1 MMNVISEAVNTADL
15 CKSKYKALRE
25 EKAMIAPV
33 QNTPAALLAK
43 YDVPSPRYT
52 SYPTVPYWDEKPLT
66 QERWLQHVQ
75 QAFRKTN
82 SSEGISLYLHLP
94 FCENLCTYCG
104 CNKRITKNHAVE
116 EPYMRALL
124 QEWDQYIATFGEKPR
139 IAEMH
144 LGGGTPTFFSAEN
157 LKLLLEAILEKA
169 EVTPNAEFSVEVH
182 PNATNAAQLQ
192 VLHDLGFRRLSVG
205 IQDFD
210 PYVQLVINR
219 IQTFEQTKETF
230 DTARAIGYTSING
243 DIIYGLPHQ
252 TADSIRNTIEKVKE
266 LRPERIAFY
275 SYAHVPWKSKGQRR
289 YTEADLPKPAEKRA
303 LYELGRN
310 MLEEAG
316 YIEIGLDHFAL
327 PEDDLYIAA
336 QNGNL
341 HRNFMGYTARHTE
354 LLIGLGASSISDTGT
369 AFMQNIKEVEA
380 YEAAVATGRL
390 PLLKGHELTE
400 DDMRIR
406 KHILNLMCR
415 LRTTWTEAEL
425 PSFID
430 ALIRLQ
436 PLKADGLVEYS
447 NCHVQVLEAGRP
459 FLRNIAM
466 CFDARLW
473 DAKPTT
479 PVFSRS
485 V

>member
-1 MMNVISEAVNTADL
+1 
-15 CKSKYKALRE
+15 
-25 EKAMIAPV
+25 MIASV
-33 QNTPAALLAK
+33 NHTPAALLAK

-52 SYPTVPYWDEKPLT
+52 SYPTVPYWSEAPISE
-66 QERWLQHVQ
+66 ERWLLHVQ

-82 SSEGISLYLHLP
+82 SANGISLYLHLP
-94 FCENLCTYCG
+94 FCEKLCTYCG

-116 EPYMRALL
+116 EPYMKALL
-124 QEWDQYIATFGEKPR
+124 DEWEQYVATFEEKPR

-157 LKLLLEAILEKA
+157 LKQLLEAILEKA
-169 EVTPNAEFSVEVH
+169 EVTPDAEFSVEMH
-182 PNATNAAQLQ
+182 PNATNAHQLQ
-192 VLHDLGFRRLSVG
+192 VLYDLGFRRLSVG

-219 IQTFEQTKETF
+219 IQTFEQTKQTF
-230 DTARAIGYTSING
+230 DDARAIGYTSING

-252 TADSIRNTIEKVKE
+252 TEKSIRHTIEKVKE

-289 YTEADLPKPAEKRA
+289 YSEADLPAPAGKRA

-310 MLEEAG
+310 LLEEAG
-316 YIEIGLDHFAL
+316 YFEIGLDHFAL
-327 PEDDLYIAA
+327 PEDSLYIAA
-336 QNGNL
+336 QNGTL

-369 AFMQNIKEVEA
+369 AFLQNVKEVEA
-380 YEAAVATGRL
+380 YKAAVATGHL

-400 DDMRIR
+400 EDLLIR
-406 KHILNLMCR
+406 KHILHLMCR
-415 LRTTWTEAEL
+415 LHTSWTEEEL
-425 PSFID
+425 PYFVD

-436 PLKADGLVEYS
+436 PLEEDGLLDYS
-447 NCHVQVLEAGRP
+447 TNHVQVLEAGRP

-473 DAKPTT
+473 ADKPTT

>member
-1 MMNVISEAVNTADL
+1 MQDAL
-15 CKSKYKALRE
+15 KS
-25 EKAMIAPV
+25 
-33 QNTPAALLAK
+33 TPAELLAK

-52 SYPTVPYWDEKPLT
+52 SYPTVPYWDAKPLT
-66 QERWLQHVQ
+66 QAQWMQHVK

-116 EPYMRALL
+116 EPYLYAIL
-124 QEWDQYIATFGEKPR
+124 QEWERYQVEFEEQPR
-139 IAEMH
+139 LTELH
-144 LGGGTPTFFSAEN
+144 LGGGTPTFFSAQN
-157 LKLLLEAILEKA
+157 LKKMLEAILEKV
-169 EVTPNAEFSVEVH
+169 EVTPDAAFSIEVH
-182 PNATNAAQLQ
+182 PNATNAEQLQ
-192 VLHDLGFRRLSVG
+192 VLYDLGFRRLSVG

-210 PYVQLVINR
+210 PRVQFVINR
-219 IQTFEQTKETF
+219 MQTFEQTKETF
-230 DTARAIGYTSING
+230 DAARAIGYTSINA
-243 DIIYGLPHQ
+243 DIIYGLPFQ
-252 TADSIRNTIEKVKE
+252 NADCIRHTIERVKE

-275 SYAHVPWKSKGQRR
+275 SYAHVPWKSKSQRR
-289 YTEADLPKPAEKRA
+289 YCEADLPEPAEKRA

-327 PEDDLYIAA
+327 PEDELCLAA
-336 QNGNL
+336 LNGTL
-341 HRNFMGYTARHTE
+341 HRNFMGYTPRHTE

-380 YEAAVATGRL
+380 YEEAIEAGVL

-400 DDMRIR
+400 EDMIIR

-415 LRTTWTEAEL
+415 LYTSWAEDEL
-425 PSFID
+425 PYIVD

-436 PLKADGLVEYS
+436 PLEADGLVDYS
-447 NCHVQVLEAGRP
+447 NHDIQVLEAGRP

-466 CFDARLW
+466 CFDAKLCK
-473 DAKPTT
+473 AKPTE
-479 PVFSRS
+479 PVFSKS